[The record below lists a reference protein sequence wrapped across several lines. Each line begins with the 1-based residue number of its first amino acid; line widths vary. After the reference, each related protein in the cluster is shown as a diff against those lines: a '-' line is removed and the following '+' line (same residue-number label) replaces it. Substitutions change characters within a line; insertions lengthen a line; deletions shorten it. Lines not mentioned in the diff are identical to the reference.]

1 MYEFA
6 TSNKIIFG
14 RGSFERLKEELEGL
28 GNKALIVTGRKSLKE
43 SGIKDRLEDI
53 LSSKGISWV
62 YFDGIPSDPEVT
74 LVDEGRR
81 IARENGCDFVIGI
94 GGGSSIDVAKA
105 IAVLFDKPL
114 PTIEY
119 ISGKK
124 IGKRGIPCVAIP
136 TTAGTGSEV
145 TKNSVL
151 TDRVKNAK
159 RSLRENVVL
168 PDLAIV
174 DPLLTLTLPRDM
186 TAWTGLDALVQAI
199 ESYVS
204 KGANVLT
211 DCIALQATKLI
222 MGNLLKA
229 VRNGNDID
237 AREGMSIGSL
247 MAGIALANARL
258 GAVHGLAHPLGLN
271 YRIHHGLICG
281 VLLPGV
287 IRFNIP
293 IAEKKYAELYRAI
306 EPSGWQMSDKECA
319 LKFLEAV
326 ERLLDE
332 LSIPRRL
339 RDFGVKEEDL
349 KSIALQSQSSE
360 SLKANPRTATP
371 EDLVNIM
378 KEML

>member
-14 RGSFERLKEELEGL
+14 RGAFESLREEIDSL
-28 GNKALIVTGRKSLKE
+28 GKKALIVTGKRSLKE
-43 SGIKDRLEDI
+43 SGIKERLEEI
-53 LSSKGISWV
+53 LASKGVSWV
-62 YFDGIPSDPEVT
+62 YFDGIPSDPDVT
-74 LVDEGRR
+74 LVDEGRS
-81 IARENGCDFVIGI
+81 IARDNRCDFVIGI

-119 ISGKK
+119 INGKK
-124 IGKRGIPCVAIP
+124 IGKKGIPCIAIP

-151 TDRVKNAK
+151 TDRMRNAK
-159 RSLRENVVL
+159 LSLRENVVI
-168 PDLAIV
+168 PDMAIV
-174 DPLLTLTLPRDM
+174 DPLLTLTLPPDM
-186 TAWTGLDALVQAI
+186 TAWTGLDALVQAV

-211 DCIALQATKLI
+211 DPIALQATSLI
-222 MGNLLKA
+222 MKNIIVA
-229 VRNGNDID
+229 VRDGGNID
-237 AREGMSIGSL
+237 AREGMSMGSL

-271 YRIHHGLICG
+271 YKIHHGLICG
-281 VLLPGV
+281 VLLPSV
-287 IRFNIP
+287 IRFNMP
-293 IAEKKYAELYRAI
+293 VVESRYASLYRFL

-319 LKFLEAV
+319 FKFLESV
-326 ERLLDE
+326 EMLLDE

-339 RDFGVKEEDL
+339 RDFGVREEDL
-349 KSIALQSQSSE
+349 ESIAIQSQGSG

-371 EDLVNIM
+371 EDLIRIM
-378 KEML
+378 KDIL

>member
-14 RGSFERLKEELEGL
+14 REAFNSLKEETKFIGK
-28 GNKALIVTGRKSLKE
+28 KALIVTGKRFLKE
-43 SGIKDRLEDI
+43 SGLKERLEEV
-53 LSSKGISWV
+53 LSSNKIEWV
-62 YFDGIPSDPEVT
+62 YFDGIPSDPEVR

-114 PTIEY
+114 KTIDY
-119 ISGKK
+119 INGTK
-124 IGKRGIPCVAIP
+124 IGKKGIPCIAIP
-136 TTAGTGSEV
+136 TTSGTGSEV

-151 TDRVKNAK
+151 TDPERKAK

-168 PDLAIV
+168 PDIAIV
-174 DPLLTLTLPRDM
+174 DPLLTLTLPPDL

-211 DCIALQATKLI
+211 DSIALQASILI
-222 MGNLLKA
+222 LKNLLTA
-229 VRNGNDID
+229 VRDGDNLE
-237 AREGMSIGSL
+237 AREAMSIGSM
-247 MAGIALANARL
+247 MAGMALANARL
-258 GAVHGLAHPLGLN
+258 GAVHGLAHPLGIN

-281 VLLPGV
+281 VLLPAV
-287 IRFNIP
+287 IRFNMP
-293 IAEKKYAELYRAI
+293 IVESKYANIYRAM
-306 EPSGWQMSDKECA
+306 EPSSQGLSDKECA
-319 LKFLEAV
+319 VKLLESI
-326 ERLLDE
+326 ENLLDS
-332 LSIPRRL
+332 LKVPRRL

-349 KSIALQSQSSE
+349 ENIAIQSQSSE
-360 SLKANPRTATP
+360 SLRANPRTATP
-371 EDLVNIM
+371 NDLVTIM
-378 KEML
+378 REIL

>member
-14 RGSFERLKEELEGL
+14 RGAFESLKEEIDVL
-28 GNKALIVTGRKSLKE
+28 GKKALIVTGKKSIKE
-43 SGIKDRLEDI
+43 SGIKERLEEI

-62 YFDGIPSDPEVT
+62 YFDGIQSDPDVE
-74 LVDEGRR
+74 LVDEGRKV
-81 IARENGCDFVIGI
+81 ARDNGCDFVIGI

-119 ISGKK
+119 IGGKK
-124 IGKRGIPCVAIP
+124 IGKKGIPCIAIP

-151 TDRVKNAK
+151 TDRNRNAK
-159 RSLRENVVL
+159 RSLRENVVI
-168 PDLAIV
+168 PDIAIV
-174 DPLLTLTLPRDM
+174 DPLLTLTLPSDI
-186 TAWTGLDALVQAI
+186 TAWTGLDALVQAV

-211 DCIALQATKLI
+211 DPIASQATRLI
-222 MGNLLKA
+222 MKNILKA
-229 VRNGNDID
+229 VRDGNDVE

-281 VLLPGV
+281 VLLPSV
-287 IRFNIP
+287 IRFNMP
-293 IAEKKYAELYRAI
+293 VAERKYAELYRFI
-306 EPSGWQMSDKECA
+306 EPSGWQMSERDCA
-319 LKFLEAV
+319 FKFLESV
-326 ERLLDE
+326 EKLLNE

-349 KSIALQSQSSE
+349 EGIALQSQSSE
-360 SLKANPRTATP
+360 SLRANPRTATP
-371 EDLVNIM
+371 EDLVEIM
-378 KEML
+378 REIF

>member
-14 RGSFERLKEELEGL
+14 RGSFDSLKEETKDIGK
-28 GNKALIVTGRKSLKE
+28 KALIVTGKRSLRE
-43 SGIKDRLEDI
+43 SGFKEKLEEI
-53 LSSKGISWV
+53 LASNRVGWV
-62 YFDGIPSDPEVT
+62 YFDGIPSDPEVG

-114 PTIEY
+114 KTIDY
-119 ISGKK
+119 IGGVK
-124 IGKRGIPCVAIP
+124 IGKKGIPCIAIP
-136 TTAGTGSEV
+136 TTSGTGSEV

-151 TDRVKNAK
+151 TDTERGAK

-168 PDLAIV
+168 PDIAIV
-174 DPLLTLTLPRDM
+174 DPALTLTLPPDL

-211 DCIALQATKLI
+211 DSIALQASTLI
-222 MGNLLKA
+222 LKNLLTA
-229 VRNGNDID
+229 VKNGNDLE
-237 AREGMSIGSL
+237 AREAMSIGSM
-247 MAGIALANARL
+247 MAGMALANARL
-258 GAVHGLAHPLGLN
+258 GAVHGLAHPLGIN

-281 VLLPGV
+281 VLLPAV
-287 IRFNIP
+287 IRFNMP
-293 IAEKKYAELYRAI
+293 VVEKKYADIYRAI
-306 EPSGWQMSDKECA
+306 EPSSQGLSDKECTIK
-319 LKFLEAV
+319 LLGTIEN
-326 ERLLDE
+326 LLDS
-332 LSIPRRL
+332 LKVPRRL

-349 KSIALQSQSSE
+349 ERIAIQSQSSE

-371 EDLVNIM
+371 EDLVAIM
-378 KEML
+378 KDIL